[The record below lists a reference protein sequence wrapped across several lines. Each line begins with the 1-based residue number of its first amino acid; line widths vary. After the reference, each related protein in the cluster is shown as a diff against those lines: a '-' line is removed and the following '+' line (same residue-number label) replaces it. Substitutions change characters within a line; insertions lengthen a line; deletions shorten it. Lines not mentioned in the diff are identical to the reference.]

1 MKKSEFK
8 AIVKECVRECIR
20 EIMQEQINPVGLHE
34 MFGNHAPQPVKQ
46 QRQQQSLGLINPMD
60 DDGMRMRQ
68 ELINQRQMMQSQLQR
83 QSMQGNVMQREL
95 APFADLAGLG
105 GQQHDEKN
113 YARRL
118 STGEGYMNPLDRIK
132 QAASIQPPVR
142 FNPQL
147 DVPVAGGAP
156 RHAQSQQRQMNNDV
170 GYARHDMMGQP
181 DINLMKP
188 PSPEVLREIYAD
200 TMRSESFAEQ
210 LSAELQP
217 PPADRF
223 AAAVASANPDEL
235 FNGSQNWAALAFQ

>member
-20 EIMQEQINPVGLHE
+20 EIMQEQINPGKLQE
-34 MFGNHAPQPVKQ
+34 MFVAQPA
-46 QRQQQSLGLINPMD
+46 QQSRAQSQQHQQLGLINPMD
-60 DDGMRMRQ
+60 DNNMRVRQ

-83 QSMQGNVMQREL
+83 QSMQGNTMQREL
-95 APFADLAGLG
+95 APFADLAGLS
-105 GQQHDEKN
+105 GQGDEKS

-118 STGEGYMNPLDRIK
+118 NTGEGYTNPLDRIK
-132 QAASIQPPVR
+132 QAALAPPQQTR

-147 DVPVAGGAP
+147 DVPVAGGQSRQP
-156 RHAQSQQRQMNNDV
+156 VHQRHNDV
-170 GYARHDMMGQP
+170 DYTRHNASEMSE
-181 DINLMKP
+181 INLLKP

-200 TMRSESFAEQ
+200 TMHSESFAEQ
-210 LSAELQP
+210 IRAESQP
-217 PPADRF
+217 PTADRF

>member
-20 EIMQEQINPVGLHE
+20 EIMQEQINPGKLQE
-34 MFGNHAPQPVKQ
+34 MFVAQQAQQSRVQP
-46 QRQQQSLGLINPMD
+46 QQQQLGLINPMD
-60 DDGMRMRQ
+60 DDNMRMRQ

-83 QSMQGNVMQREL
+83 QSSQGNTMQREL
-95 APFADLAGLG
+95 APFADLAGLS
-105 GQQHDEKN
+105 GQGDEKS

-118 STGEGYMNPLDRIK
+118 NTGEGYINPLDRIK
-132 QAASIQPPVR
+132 QAALAPHPQQAR

-147 DVPVAGGAP
+147 DVPIAGGQP
-156 RHAQSQQRQMNNDV
+156 RQSVHQRQMNNDMS
-170 GYARHDMMGQP
+170 YARHDVSDVGE
-181 DINLMKP
+181 INLMKP

-200 TMRSESFAEQ
+200 TMRSESFVEQIRAE
-210 LSAELQP
+210 SQP
-217 PPADRF
+217 PAADKF